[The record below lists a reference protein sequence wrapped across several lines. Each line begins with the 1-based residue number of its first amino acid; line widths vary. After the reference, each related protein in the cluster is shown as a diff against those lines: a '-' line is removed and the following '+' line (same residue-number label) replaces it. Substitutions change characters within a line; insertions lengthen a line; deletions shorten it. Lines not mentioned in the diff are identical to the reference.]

1 MHSGAWPSLSASLC
15 FCEFLT
21 PFQTS
26 NFSEHFL
33 PPLMSSILP
42 SIIYSGVTFSCFPMK
57 IPSFLGSLS
66 PSQIQYLTL
75 IYPAFLF
82 LRTTPFTLSSRPA
95 LAVDSVSRDI
105 SSRGN
110 SFVSS
115 QKFLHIHPSLTKPAV
130 WAASSERTA
139 RIAHRWR
146 EQPSPKLPE
155 CSLKLC
161 LSKMTD
167 YMLRTFWSFTSIHN
181 HKC

>member
-1 MHSGAWPSLSASLC
+1 MWRRQWENGGCRPAPWAPRPVGGTSVHSGAWPSLHASLC

-26 NFSEHFL
+26 HFSEHFL

-66 PSQIQYLTL
+66 PSRIQYLAL

-110 SFVSS
+110 TVLWVHKSS
-115 QKFLHIHPSLTKPAV
+115 CIFTWVWPSQLSGPQVLRELLGLLTDGGSSLLPNFQSAV
-130 WAASSERTA
+130 
-139 RIAHRWR
+139 
-146 EQPSPKLPE
+146 
-155 CSLKLC
+155 
-161 LSKMTD
+161 
-167 YMLRTFWSFTSIHN
+167 
-181 HKC
+181 